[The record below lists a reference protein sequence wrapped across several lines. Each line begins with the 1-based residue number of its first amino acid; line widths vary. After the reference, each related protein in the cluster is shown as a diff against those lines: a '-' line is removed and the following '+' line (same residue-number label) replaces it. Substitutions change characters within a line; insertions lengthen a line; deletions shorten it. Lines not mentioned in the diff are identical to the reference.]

1 MFWLFWTGICFLAS
15 RANNIKIGIYLMLKR
30 LFLKKKKVQLIA
42 SSVVLGE
49 KITLLELLCY
59 SVCSVL
65 WKALLLYKRWLLQ
78 K

>member
-15 RANNIKIGIYLMLKR
+15 SANNIKIGIYLMLKR
-30 LFLKKKKVQLIA
+30 LFKKKKVQLIA
-42 SSVVLGE
+42 FSVVLGE
-49 KITLLELLCY
+49 TITLLELLCY